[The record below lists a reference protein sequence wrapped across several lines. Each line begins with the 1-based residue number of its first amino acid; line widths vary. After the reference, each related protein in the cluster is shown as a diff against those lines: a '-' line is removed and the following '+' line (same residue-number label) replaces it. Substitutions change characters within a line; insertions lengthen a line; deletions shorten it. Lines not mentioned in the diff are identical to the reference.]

1 MKLGSGERGDSGDSG
16 DSGVVGVEKP
26 KGRSRR
32 VIFIDLARALA
43 VVFMLYG
50 HAVSALLDP
59 QYRTGAWFDIWTF
72 QRGLTSCLFLIL
84 SGFAF
89 SIATARHWAL
99 HTAESPAILKRVRRF
114 GLFIALGYALHFPAA
129 RLAEL
134 SNIPPER
141 WRSFLAVDVLQL
153 IGVTFVAVQLL
164 VMLARSRR
172 VFMVTAFVLAL
183 VIVSVTPAAYETDW
197 SRFIPLWAA
206 GYLGPATGSLFPLL
220 PWAAYV
226 LVGVG
231 LGQIYARWGAADLRR
246 YANLALLLPG
256 VALLSTGLA
265 LDGWHVFG
273 FGEWSFV
280 PPQFLIRTGSCL
292 LGMGVIAYASARL
305 TGLPH
310 VFGAV
315 AQETLLIYFVHLC
328 IVYGSVWNLGLVQR
342 YGETLSPARMV
353 TVVLML
359 LIAMAGLAAFWNWC
373 KHSRPRLART
383 VMFLTWAVL
392 VYRLI

>member
-1 MKLGSGERGDSGDSG
+1 LKLESGESAKSKVEGDLQ
-16 DSGVVGVEKP
+16 VGPEKARS
-26 KGRSRR
+26 RSRR

-59 QYRTGAWFDIWTF
+59 RYRTGVWFDVWTF

-99 HTAESPAILKRVRRF
+99 HTAVSPAIFKRARRF
-114 GLFIALGYALHFPAA
+114 GLFIVLGYALHFPVA

-134 SNIPPER
+134 SNIPADR
-141 WRSFLAVDVLQL
+141 WRTFAAVDVLQL

-164 VMLARSRR
+164 VMLTRSRR
-172 VFMVTAFVLAL
+172 VFMITSFALAL
-183 VIVSVTPAAYETDW
+183 VIVGLTPAAYETDW
-197 SRFIPLWAA
+197 SRFLPLWAA
-206 GYLGPATGSLFPLL
+206 AYLGPATGSLFPLL

-256 VALLSTGLA
+256 VVLLVTGLA
-265 LDGWHVFG
+265 LDAGHVFG
-273 FGEWSFV
+273 RGAWSFV

-292 LGMGVIAYASARL
+292 LGMGLIAYGSTRL

-315 AQETLLIYFVHLC
+315 AQETLLIYVVHLC
-328 IVYGSVWNLGLVQR
+328 IVYGSVWNLGLMQR
-342 YGETLSPARMV
+342 YDETLSPARMV

-359 LIAMAGLAAFWNWC
+359 LTAMAGLAAFWNWC
-373 KHSRPRLART
+373 KHSRPQLARAL
-383 VMFLTWAVL
+383 MFLTWAVL

>member
-1 MKLGSGERGDSGDSG
+1 MEQVDKSTGPSTAGASHEGRS
-16 DSGVVGVEKP
+16 
-26 KGRSRR
+26 RSRR

-59 QYRTGAWFDIWTF
+59 RYRIGVWFDIWTF

-89 SIATARHWAL
+89 SIATARHWTL
-99 HTAESPAILKRVRRF
+99 HTAISPAIFKRARRF
-114 GLFIALGYALHFPAA
+114 GLFIALGYALHFPVA

-134 SNIPPER
+134 SNIPTDR
-141 WRSFLAVDVLQL
+141 WRTFLAVDVLQL

-164 VMLARSRR
+164 VMLTRSRR
-172 VFMVTAFVLAL
+172 VFMITSFVLAL
-183 VIVSVTPAAYETDW
+183 VIVGLTPAAYETDW
-197 SRFIPLWAA
+197 SRIVPLWAA
-206 GYLGPATGSLFPLL
+206 GYLGPVTGSLFPLL

-246 YANLALLLPG
+246 FANVALLLPG
-256 VALLSTGLA
+256 VVLLATGFA
-265 LDGWHVFG
+265 LDAWHIFG
-273 FGEWSFV
+273 GGDWSFV

-292 LGMGVIAYASARL
+292 LGMGAIAHASARM

-353 TVVLML
+353 TTVLML
-359 LIAMAGLAAFWNWC
+359 LIAMTGLAAFWNWC
-373 KHSRPRLART
+373 KHSRPHLARGL
-383 VMFLTWAVL
+383 MFLTWAVL

>member
-1 MKLGSGERGDSGDSG
+1 M
-16 DSGVVGVEKP
+16 
-26 KGRSRR
+26 
-32 VIFIDLARALA
+32 
-43 VVFMLYG
+43 
-50 HAVSALLDP
+50 
-59 QYRTGAWFDIWTF
+59 
-72 QRGLTSCLFLIL
+72 
-84 SGFAF
+84 
-89 SIATARHWAL
+89 
-99 HTAESPAILKRVRRF
+99 
-114 GLFIALGYALHFPAA
+114 A
-129 RLAEL
+129 RLSEL
-134 SNIPPER
+134 SNIPPDR
-141 WRSFLAVDVLQL
+141 WRTFLAVDVLQL

-164 VMLARSRR
+164 VMLTRSRR
-172 VFMVTAFVLAL
+172 VFMITSFVLAL
-183 VIVSVTPAAYETDW
+183 VIVALTPAAYETDW
-197 SRFIPLWAA
+197 SRFVPLWLA

-246 YANLALLLPG
+246 YANAALLLPG
-256 VALLSTGLA
+256 VVLLMTGFA
-265 LDGWHVFG
+265 LDVGHVFG
-273 FGEWSFV
+273 RGEWSFV

-292 LGMGVIAYASARL
+292 LGMGVIAQASARL
-305 TGLPH
+305 AGLPH
-310 VFGAV
+310 LFGAV

-373 KHSRPRLART
+373 KHSRPRLARAL
-383 VMFLTWAVL
+383 MFLTWGVL